1 MSKTSPHYA
10 LIDITKALAIVLMI
24 VGHTSVPKVFSDFIF
39 AFHMPVFF
47 LVSGWCSRWEK
58 YSFGSFALHR
68 SKTLL
73 IPFAFY
79 SIIVIAITLFI
90 NEPMFSFTEGWQ
102 GYALWFVPVLFV
114 SSILAKAIETIPK
127 DGVKVIFLLI
137 CLLAGSVLSYY
148 RILLPWTMSTV
159 PYATFLI
166 LIGSYLKKWER
177 FITKPRWY
185 LLVGGFI
192 IVALVSH
199 FWRMDLAWNVII
211 PVSALTIA
219 ALSGY
224 VMLATIASYISK
236 GPNLISKFLERIGK
250 ETFAIM
256 AFSQIIIVGLNKY
269 FSMNV
274 ITKYVL
280 LAVLLSLI
288 IVLKNMMTNLVS
300 KTK

>member
-1 MSKTSPHYA
+1 MNKTYPHYA
-10 LIDITKALAIVLMI
+10 WIDITKALAIILMI
-24 VGHTSVPKVFSDFIF
+24 VGHTSISKVFSDFIF

-47 LVSGWCSRWEK
+47 LASGWCSRWEK

-68 SKTLL
+68 SRTLL
-73 IPFAFY
+73 IPFAIY
-79 SIIVIAITLFI
+79 SIIVIAITFFI
-90 NEPMFSFTEGWQ
+90 QEPMFSLTDGWQ

-114 SSILAKAIETIPK
+114 SSLLAKWIESIPN
-127 DGVKVIFLLI
+127 DVIKVILSLI
-137 CLLAGSVLSYY
+137 CLVVGSLLSYY

-166 LIGSYLKKWER
+166 LVGSYLKRGER

-192 IVALVSH
+192 IVSIVSH

-211 PVSALTIA
+211 PVSTLTIA

-236 GPNLISKFLERIGK
+236 CPSWIWKFLERMGK
-250 ETFAIM
+250 DTFVIM

-269 FSMNV
+269 FSINV
-274 ITKYVL
+274 ITKYVCF
-280 LAVLLSLI
+280 AVLLSLI
-288 IVLKNMMTNLVS
+288 IVLKNKMAYCIR

>member
-10 LIDITKALAIVLMI
+10 WIDITKALAIVLMI